1 MYWAKMADGHFP
13 GLPEPRIGL
22 RDLGIELG
30 WFGVVGYVVA
40 GLMGLGLVWA
50 IFRS

>member
-1 MYWAKMADGHFP
+1 MANGRFP
-13 GLPEPRIGL
+13 GLPELRIGL
-22 RDLGIELG
+22 RGMDVELR

-50 IFRS
+50 IFRSGRLY